1 MPRVRP
7 AAVVAVTALTAAL
20 LAGCTDDAGTATGA
34 SSAPPA
40 SASPAASSASAVATD
55 LLEKAVVKSLAGPL
69 HVEAVLQVSGRTL
82 TIEADTDRTR
92 PTNTLG
98 LKVTGAQQME
108 VRVVGPDLF
117 LKQAGISRK
126 PWVRIDLNR
135 LSLNSSML
143 GLIDVRT
150 NLAPVTGVTT
160 IRQTGSGTFEGTLD
174 LNQAAAKAPNNA
186 VRNEMFKLIDEAAD
200 PAAVPFKGA
209 VDAQGRLVSLS
220 YDIAAKTA
228 AGLVVARLTLR
239 AFGDKVT
246 VAKPPAADTEKA
258 SDTLYQML

>member
-7 AAVVAVTALTAAL
+7 AVVVALTALAAAL
-20 LAGCTDDAGTATGA
+20 LAGCTDDSPTPAGQA
-34 SSAPPA
+34 SAPA
-40 SASPAASSASAVATD
+40 ATASPVPTVATD

-92 PTNTLG
+92 PTNTVG

-108 VRVVGPDLF
+108 IRVLGPDLF
-117 LKQAGISRK
+117 LKQPGISRK

-135 LSLNSSML
+135 LPLNSSML

-160 IRQTGSGTFEGTLD
+160 IRQTGPGTFEGTLD
-174 LNQAAAKAPNNA
+174 LNQASAKAPNNA
-186 VRNEMFKLIDEAAD
+186 VRNEMNKLIDEAAN
-200 PAAVPFKGA
+200 PAAVPFTGS
-209 VDAQGRLVSLS
+209 VDAQGRLVQLS
-220 YDIAAKTA
+220 YQIVSKSA
-228 AGLVVARLTLR
+228 AGVVAARLTLR
-239 AFGDKVT
+239 AFGDKITVT
-246 VAKPPAADTEKA
+246 KPSAGDTEKA
-258 SDTLYQML
+258 SDTLYQLL